1 MSNAYKNQ
9 NYSQKKQNNYYGKK
23 TDDYVIFNNKININ
37 DELKKELSKNDIQI
51 DKWYHKL
58 LTGQYFKEGGV
69 FFFDDGILK
78 RLATEYQ
85 KALHNRNMDTMLL
98 IRNELFNH
106 IPEQLWIHMYLTG
119 KVLDPSG
126 KQLNKSNPE
135 LEALSV
141 EYSNVYNRAR
151 QVNI

>member
-1 MSNAYKNQ
+1 M
-9 NYSQKKQNNYYGKK
+9 
-23 TDDYVIFNNKININ
+23 
-37 DELKKELSKNDIQI
+37 
-51 DKWYHKL
+51 
-58 LTGQYFKEGGV
+58 TGQYFKEGGV

>member
-1 MSNAYKNQ
+1 MSSAYKNQ
-9 NYSQKKQNNYYGKK
+9 NYSQKRQNNYHGKK

-119 KVLDPSG
+119 KVLDPLG
-126 KQLNKSNPE
+126 KQLNKSSPE